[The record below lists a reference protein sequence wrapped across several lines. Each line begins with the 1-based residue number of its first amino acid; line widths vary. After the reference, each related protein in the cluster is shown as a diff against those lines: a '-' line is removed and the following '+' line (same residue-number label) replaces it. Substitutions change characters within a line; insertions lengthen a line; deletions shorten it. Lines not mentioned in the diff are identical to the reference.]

1 MNNINKTKYFILI
14 LSLFFTGLIVVLS
27 LLFFLLPGS
36 NLFFRIQTDNP
47 GLNGLS
53 EEQNENNIN
62 DTFDLLAKEPLENK
76 FHLPQNLNIPKP
88 IRMLFFGDMMLDRH
102 VGELINKKGLDHI
115 FEKLDEADFFANYDL
130 VSANL
135 EGTVTNSGEHYA
147 PDKLYDFAFHPDLI
161 SGLKKY
167 NFNFFNLANNH
178 FDDQGEAGMDETRE
192 NLDRLG
198 FNYSGDRNGI
208 VSDHSKKIM
217 VLKNKKIGL
226 IGLSALGNALDL
238 VKAVRIVSELAS
250 TTDLVIVNI
259 HWGEEYQLRSNK
271 KQQELAHRL
280 INADADIII
289 GHHPHVVQEI
299 EVYKNKLI
307 FYSLGNF
314 IFDQYFS
321 KETQEG
327 LAVEIIFD
335 KGEVDHKTHLFKSS
349 LSQLELE

>member
-1 MNNINKTKYFILI
+1 M
-14 LSLFFTGLIVVLS
+14 
-27 LLFFLLPGS
+27 
-36 NLFFRIQTDNP
+36 
-47 GLNGLS
+47 
-53 EEQNENNIN
+53 
-62 DTFDLLAKEPLENK
+62 
-76 FHLPQNLNIPKP
+76 
-88 IRMLFFGDMMLDRH
+88 
-102 VGELINKKGLDHI
+102 
-115 FEKLDEADFFANYDL
+115 
-130 VSANL
+130 SANL
-135 EGTVTNSGEHYA
+135 EGAVTNSGEHYA

-178 FDDQGEAGMDETRE
+178 FDDQGKAGMEETRE

-208 VSDHSKKIM
+208 VSDHSKKI
-217 VLKNKKIGL
+217 VELKNKKIGL
-226 IGLSALGNALDL
+226 IGFSALGNALDL
-238 VKAVRIVSELAS
+238 EKAVRIVSELAS

-280 INADADIII
+280 INADADVII

-327 LAVEIIFD
+327 LAIEIIFN
-335 KGEVDHKTHLFKSS
+335 KGEVDHKTHLLKSN